1 VSNSRKLVLA
11 GLCGCLIG
19 IIPYAWGRHQAARFF
34 VPVSGQ
40 VMLDGKPLPDLYVQF
55 APIPRPGQN
64 PLDTNPGSHA
74 FTDRDGH
81 FTLQQIEND
90 QPGVIVGDHKILMR
104 SGVPG
109 PGPEGYVNERV
120 PFSWRKG
127 LRSYHV
133 SWTSSKQAV
142 FRINT
147 VDMHS
152 PQSVRP
158 PKASPN

>member
-19 IIPYAWGRHQAARFF
+19 LIPYVWGRYQAARIF
-34 VPVSGQ
+34 VPISGQ
-40 VMLDGKPLPDLYVQF
+40 VMLDGQPLPDAYVQF
-55 APIPRPGQN
+55 SPIPRPGQN
-64 PLDTNPGSHA
+64 PLDINPGSHA

-90 QPGVIVGDHKILMR
+90 QPGVILGDHKILMR

-133 SWTSSKQAV
+133 SWTGSKQAV

-147 VDMHS
+147 VDKFS
-152 PQSVRP
+152 SRSASP
-158 PKASPN
+158 PKSSHD